1 MASFEHPVQGI
12 EMNLTDPETDDEE
25 VAIKR
30 PGAHDCPICGKT
42 LQRCP
47 QRFTGTTQQSNA
59 GMMYGYPSNM
69 SSCSW
74 DVIFSVFQMVF
85 HNMNDAGKAVF
96 ATQHLCR
103 DCWLQTPNSRL
114 QNGHFFL

>member
-12 EMNLTDPETDDEE
+12 EINLTDPETDDEE

-30 PGAHDCPICGKT
+30 PGADDCPICGKT

-59 GMMYGYPSNM
+59 GIMYGYPSNM

-74 DVIFSVFQMVF
+74 DTILSVFQMVF
-85 HNMNDAGKAVF
+85 HNMND
-96 ATQHLCR
+96 
-103 DCWLQTPNSRL
+103 
-114 QNGHFFL
+114 